1 MFYLSIYWEFHHPN
15 WRTPSFFRGVGIP
28 TTNQSSW
35 HECYVPN
42 SPGHEKPKWQMEHGH
57 DIIFW
62 CSPYVISCHPPE
74 PQTERIAKLYGPTYI
89 FIIWRSLSLYNYIY
103 SWLIY
108 IYIIIYIFVT
118 HTHIYIYVCVCA
130 CVTHDVGN
138 SPQSF
143 DPCPSFRPAFWG
155 FKKGRHGL
163 CRWPFASL
171 GCTEPSACRRGPGVT
186 AWTLQRQDFVDTRT
200 LPATTVNTILAI

>member
-1 MFYLSIYWEFHHPN
+1 MVYGTCMKIYGKLVGGWNMNFIFPFSWEFHHPN

-42 SPGHEKPKWQMEHGH
+42 SPGHEKPKWQTEHGH

-89 FIIWRSLSLYNYIY
+89 YYLALSLPLYNHRY
-103 SWLIY
+103 SWLYIYIYLSHTHNRYIY
-108 IYIIIYIFVT
+108 IYIC
-118 HTHIYIYVCVCA
+118 VCVR
-130 CVTHDVGN
+130 VSHTM
-138 SPQSF
+138 
-143 DPCPSFRPAFWG
+143 
-155 FKKGRHGL
+155 
-163 CRWPFASL
+163 
-171 GCTEPSACRRGPGVT
+171 
-186 AWTLQRQDFVDTRT
+186 
-200 LPATTVNTILAI
+200 